1 MSKAST
7 DLVSVIICTYN
18 GAQYLTQQLASIC
31 AQTYTNLEVIIV
43 DDCSVDE
50 TFAIAEEFA
59 QKHTYI
65 KCLVNP
71 ENMGVNKNMA
81 QGFKLA
87 KGEYICPC
95 DQDDVW
101 EENKIEV
108 LVDLIQA
115 KNCSLVYCDAYL
127 TDEDLNKTGFTEK
140 DKNAFIEGFDYKNL
154 LLSNCI
160 SGHAMLFE
168 TALLAHVFPLPISHI
183 LYDQWIGVAATLQKG
198 VFYTSLPL
206 VYFRRHVRAHTNTNR
221 NKMEHYRHIEAALNC
236 LKCHSGMSISEKKY
250 VENLSLCFGNQRTIG
265 NKYKLWFNL
274 LLNLNALFKIRGKG
288 LLSNMV
294 YSFKLAFVG

>member
-1 MSKAST
+1 MSNITT
-7 DLVSVIICTYN
+7 DLVSVVICTYN

-31 AQTYTNLEVIIV
+31 TQTYTNLEVIIV
-43 DDCSVDE
+43 DDCSVDD
-50 TFAIAEEFA
+50 TVAIAEKFA
-59 QKHTYI
+59 QQYTFV

-71 ENMGVNKNMA
+71 VNMGVNKNMA

-87 KGEYICPC
+87 KGKYICPC

-101 EENKIEV
+101 EVNKIEV
-108 LVDLIQA
+108 LVDLIQS

-127 TDEDLNKTGFTEK
+127 TDENLTKTGFTEK

-154 LLSNCI
+154 LISNCI

-168 TALLAHVFPLPISHI
+168 SSLLSHVFPFPQAYI

-198 VFYTSLPL
+198 VYYTSLPL
-206 VYFRRHVRAHTNTNR
+206 VYFRRHATAHTNTNR
-221 NKMEHYRHIEAALNC
+221 NKMEHFRHIESALNC
-236 LKCHSGMSISEKKY
+236 LKWHSAMTVSQKKY
-250 VENLSLCFGNQRTIG
+250 VENMTLCFSNERTIF